1 LWEGKCNPD
10 FIKTVTFVD
19 TKDGLVIYYEE
30 PGKPALTKSFI
41 FDNKCAVNNKLCKSL
56 DIPTGSVSKV
66 QGITLDDYILIT
78 SLEF

>member
-1 LWEGKCNPD
+1 
-10 FIKTVTFVD
+10 VTFVD

-41 FDNKCAVNNKLCKSL
+41 FDNKCVVNNKLCESL
-56 DIPTGSVSKV
+56 NIPNGSVGKV

-78 SLEF
+78 SLIF